1 MSSDDSFE
9 KKKASTYDN
18 KDELSEDALSDL
30 SASENSEEEQARL

>member
-18 KDELSEDALSDL
+18 KDELSDDFSDL